1 MKEDIHIPNVKNV
14 RVAIARKLNELNQAE
29 WTAYLLNQ
37 NDFSI
42 TNVLISSKGY
52 GEREGEQQKTSVLR
66 HYFEEIL
73 AESAHVIE
81 MIQPEVFH
89 LNNEYWVSYYHDGQ
103 IFDRKFIFL
112 PDTIQEKNLQFIEML
127 EMEGILHS

>member
-81 MIQPEVFH
+81 LIQPEVFH
-89 LNNEYWVSYYHDGQ
+89 LNNEYWVSYYHGGQ